1 MSRDAL
7 FTVFGISTPHFFP
20 TFIAVS
26 FHRARYLCT
35 HRTPI
40 AGVQNPSPD
49 TPCGTAGLLE
59 WTNYTEIN
67 ILHAPSLFHI
77 RLACILLQHLAHSRE
92 RRFHIHSGQAC
103 SLDPSPYA
111 FFRST
116 TTTCN
121 WAGSGMGMSPAGIG
135 FASVV
140 AEAAGLFEATGSM
153 GRESDAG
160 SDRGRVA
167 SECGRERALSL
178 SFGAFI
184 SASIASIDVPLAS
197 TGSFSGA
204 DDNASDSPEPSSS
217 QCASSAARRGR
228 PPKVVE
234 IGGHQVL
241 QTRYA

>member
-1 MSRDAL
+1 MDQLYGNQYSSRTQPVSHPAR
-7 FTVFGISTPHFFP
+7 VHFAAAP
-20 TFIAVS
+20 RS
-26 FHRARYLCT
+26 L
-35 HRTPI
+35 
-40 AGVQNPSPD
+40 S
-49 TPCGTAGLLE
+49 GTAIPHSQ
-59 WTNYTEIN
+59 W
-67 ILHAPSLFHI
+67 PSMFVRSIPLRFLPDR
-77 RLACILLQHLAHSRE
+77 RLPPAT
-92 RRFHIHSGQAC
+92 G
-103 SLDPSPYA
+103 P
-111 FFRST
+111 
-116 TTTCN
+116 
-121 WAGSGMGMSPAGIG
+121 GSGMGMSPAGIG

-178 SFGAFI
+178 SFG
-184 SASIASIDVPLAS
+184 
-197 TGSFSGA
+197 SFSGA
-204 DDNASDSPEPSSS
+204 GMSSPSSPVSSASISDSDDNASDSPEPSSS